1 MQREKATVAA
11 KNRQAETAETRRV
24 LDYQV
29 GDLVQIV
36 ADGKPA
42 AGRIGVIV
50 GLRLHEE
57 NRKNPYG
64 LKYNFAYTVKFS
76 DTESIEVHGGRI
88 RFLRHADDKI

>member
-29 GDLVQIV
+29 GDLVQII
-36 ADGKPA
+36 ADGKTA
-42 AGRIGVIV
+42 AGKIGVIV
-50 GLRLHEE
+50 GLRLYEE
-57 NRKNPYG
+57 HRKNPYG
-64 LKYNFAYTVKFS
+64 IKYNFSYTVKFS
-76 DTESIEVHGGRI
+76 DTESIDVHGERM